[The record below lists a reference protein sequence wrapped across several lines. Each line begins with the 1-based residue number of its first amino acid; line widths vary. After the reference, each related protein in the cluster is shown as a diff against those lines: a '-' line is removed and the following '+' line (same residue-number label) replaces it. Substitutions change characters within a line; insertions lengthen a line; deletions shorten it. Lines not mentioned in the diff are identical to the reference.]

1 VFELL
6 GISLL
11 LAGLLTFNSIASL
24 VTAGAWRVC
33 RRFTTGR
40 PAQVRAR
47 FIFFVRTIPAL
58 LAILCVSFLLIP
70 AYLAFEPRHT
80 TEAISFKLG
89 LLALL
94 SAITIGFAL
103 VRSIAAW
110 RATKTLKTDWLQKA
124 EPVVLN
130 GVNIQTFRIEHAFP
144 VIAIIGVFKPRLFI
158 ASQVFSILSTD
169 EIAAAVAH
177 ENGHIDA
184 RDNLKRGLMRA
195 CRDALLIFPAGR
207 WLDSDWAEAA
217 EEAADEYAAQRG
229 YGVALDL
236 ASALVKIARSIP
248 KGARPTMPAGVFL
261 IGDTDTEANGI
272 RWRVK
277 RLVEIAQVG
286 LPHQERRPTLWNLMI
301 WGVLASSIIIGGCFF
316 HIQTILVSVHVLIEQ
331 AVQFLR

>member
-1 VFELL
+1 MFELL

-11 LAGLLTFNSIASL
+11 LVGLLIFNSMASL

-33 RRFTTGR
+33 RRFTTGWS
-40 PAQVRAR
+40 AQARAR
-47 FIFFVRTIPAL
+47 LIFFLRTLPAF
-58 LAILCVSFLLIP
+58 LAILCVSFLLVP
-70 AYLAFEPRHT
+70 AYVAFEPRHT
-80 TEAISFKLG
+80 TEAISVKLG
-89 LLALL
+89 LLALM
-94 SAITIGFAL
+94 SAITISFTL

-110 RATKTLKTDWLQKA
+110 RATTRLKTDWLLKA
-124 EPVVLN
+124 EPIVLK

-144 VIAIIGVFKPRLFI
+144 LIAIIGVFKPRLFI
-158 ASQVFSILSTD
+158 ASQVFSILSPD

-195 CRDALLIFPAGR
+195 CRDALLILPTGR

-229 YGVALDL
+229 NGVALDL

-261 IGDTDTEANGI
+261 IGDIETEANGI

-286 LPHQERRPTLWNLMI
+286 LPHQERRSSVLHTII
-301 WGVLASSIIIGGCFF
+301 WGALAISVIIAGSFL
-316 HIQTILVSVHVLIEQ
+316 HIQNILVSVHVLIEQ